1 MHTISDTVKA
11 SKTAKQLQFLLTAA
25 VMFSGFLAGGN
36 LDRYIVQVPGFR
48 HISVLTWA
56 QYSRHADLGNGMVLY
71 PLEAVGGFVLFV
83 VSAVLVFTHKNF
95 FKRPAMPVYAAAI
108 LSALGLFFTI
118 FAAPIMLGLR
128 TINSDQLLLQNAF
141 DRFHFW
147 GMFRAVAQI
156 FSFFAGVIALQRMPG
171 TTTGAKIQPD

>member
-71 PLEAVGGFVLFV
+71 PLEAVAPFILFI
-83 VSAVLVFTHKNF
+83 VSVIIVARHRDL
-95 FKRPAMPVYAAAI
+95 FKKTASPVYTAALFAA
-108 LSALGLFFTI
+108 SGLFFTI
-118 FAAPIMLGLR
+118 FAAPVMLGIR
-128 TINSDQLLLQNAF
+128 TMPNDPVLLQNAF
-141 DRFHFW
+141 DKFHFW
-147 GMFRAVAQI
+147 GLIRAIVQI
-156 FSFFAGVIALQRMPG
+156 LSFFAGIMAMYQVANDRISISHKP
-171 TTTGAKIQPD
+171 